1 MSFIEQFTKRGYLYQ
16 ATNINKLNEITKAQK
31 ICAYVGFDV
40 TAKSLHVGNLMQVMI
55 MRLMQQHGHKPII
68 IVGGATTKIG
78 DPSGKDKM
86 RKMLSDEDIMEN
98 MLGLKKSLSK
108 FLSFGDGPS
117 DALLLNNSQWLENIN
132 YIEFLRDFG
141 KYFSIN
147 KMLTMESVKAR
158 LDREQHLSYL
168 EFNYMLLQ
176 GYDFYHLYKEH
187 NCILQF
193 GGSDQWGNII
203 TGIDLIHKALEKES
217 FGITTPLLTTSSG
230 VKMGKTESGAIWLN
244 EEMLTPYD
252 YFQFWRNTEDL
263 DVLKFANLYAEYTD
277 DELEDFGKEVTTNIN
292 QAKERL
298 SHRLTSLCHGVESAD
313 KALKAAIDIFTG
325 NGIDE
330 SLPTINIKE
339 SEIEKGIG
347 VVELMHMLDPLI
359 SKSDIKRLIRGGG
372 AKINNEKIEN
382 EDFIVSSSCIID
394 NEYIK
399 LSFGKKKHSLVKII
413 K

>member
-1 MSFIEQFTKRGYLYQ
+1 MNFIEQFTKRGYLYQ
-16 ATNINKLNEITKAQK
+16 ATNITKLTDIITSQK

-55 MRLMQQHGHKPII
+55 MRLLQQHGHKPII

-78 DPSGKDKM
+78 DPTGKDKM
-86 RKMLSDEDIMEN
+86 RKMLSDEDIEEN
-98 MLGLKKSLSK
+98 MVGLKKSLSK
-108 FLSFGDGPS
+108 FLTFGEGPS
-117 DALLLNNSQWLENIN
+117 DALLLNNSLWLEKIN

-176 GYDFYHLYKEH
+176 GYDFYHLYKNN
-187 NCILQF
+187 NCMLQF

-203 TGIDLIHKALEKES
+203 TGIDLIHKTLEKEA

-230 VKMGKTESGAIWLN
+230 VKMGKTEGGAVWLN
-244 EEMLTPYD
+244 EDMLRPYD

-263 DVLKFANLYAEYTD
+263 DVLKFANLYAEYTEN
-277 DELEDFGKEVTTNIN
+277 ELQEFSECLTLNIN
-292 QAKERL
+292 EAKEKL
-298 SHRLTSLCHGVESAD
+298 SHRLTELCHGKDNAD
-313 KALKAAIDIFTG
+313 KALKASIDIFSG

-330 SLPTINIKE
+330 TLPTIELRQEDIVSGINIIDLLHL
-339 SEIEKGIG
+339 S
-347 VVELMHMLDPLI
+347 DPLM
-359 SKSDIKRLIRGGG
+359 SKSDIKRLVRGGG
-372 AKINNEKIEN
+372 AKVNNEKIEN
-382 EDFIVSSSCIID
+382 ENFIVSSACIID
-394 NEYIK
+394 RQYIR

-413 K
+413 

>member
-1 MSFIEQFTKRGYLYQ
+1 
-16 ATNINKLNEITKAQK
+16 
-31 ICAYVGFDV
+31 
-40 TAKSLHVGNLMQVMI
+40 
-55 MRLMQQHGHKPII
+55 
-68 IVGGATTKIG
+68 
-78 DPSGKDKM
+78 
-86 RKMLSDEDIMEN
+86 
-98 MLGLKKSLSK
+98 
-108 FLSFGDGPS
+108 
-117 DALLLNNSQWLENIN
+117 
-132 YIEFLRDFG
+132 
-141 KYFSIN
+141 
-147 KMLTMESVKAR
+147 
-158 LDREQHLSYL
+158 
-168 EFNYMLLQ
+168 
-176 GYDFYHLYKEH
+176 
-187 NCILQF
+187 
-193 GGSDQWGNII
+193 
-203 TGIDLIHKALEKES
+203 
-217 FGITTPLLTTSSG
+217 
-230 VKMGKTESGAIWLN
+230 MGKTESGAIWLN

-330 SLPTINIKE
+330 SLPTININE

-399 LSFGKKKHSLVKII
+399 LSFGKKKHSLVKI
-413 K
+413 KK